1 MGSKGT
7 ILILDDEPIVTER
20 LHAALE
26 KIGFEVESFTD
37 SQAALERFSSRSF
50 DVLVTDLKMHKPD
63 GLDVLA
69 YVQRRSPKTRVIMI
83 TGYATVETA
92 RQAMKGGA
100 VDFIAKPFKISH
112 LRDLILSFTGEKKD

>member
-1 MGSKGT
+1 MPSFGR
-7 ILILDDEPIVTER
+7 ILILDDEPIVSER
-20 LHAALE
+20 LQPALE
-26 KIGFEVESFTD
+26 KIGFEVESFTE
-37 SQAALERFSSRSF
+37 STSALKRVREQSF

-69 YVQRRSPKTRVIMI
+69 FVQQHSPGTHVIMI

-100 VDFIAKPFKISH
+100 VDFIAKPFKISY
-112 LRDLILSFTGEKKD
+112 LRDLILKITSRQ